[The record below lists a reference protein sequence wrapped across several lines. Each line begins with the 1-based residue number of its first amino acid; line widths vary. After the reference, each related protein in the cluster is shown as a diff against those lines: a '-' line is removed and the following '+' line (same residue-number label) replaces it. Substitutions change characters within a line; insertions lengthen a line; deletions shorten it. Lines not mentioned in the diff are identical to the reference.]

1 MFDLFLE
8 NRENIWNYS
17 KMIIIIRLLEN
28 KLLEIK
34 LKIKLLKCSHRS
46 LESKLVGLDY

>member
-1 MFDLFLE
+1 
-8 NRENIWNYS
+8 
-17 KMIIIIRLLEN
+17 MIIIIRLLEN

-34 LKIKLLKCSHRS
+34 LKIKLLKWLNYWSSHRS

>member
-1 MFDLFLE
+1 
-8 NRENIWNYS
+8 
-17 KMIIIIRLLEN
+17 MIIIIRLSEN

-34 LKIKLLKCSHRS
+34 LKIRLLKCSHKS